1 MCGTALPPDTC
12 AFGDWFGIV
21 FGEADPP
28 SARLELVAFSAWQAF
43 ANQTAPIKV
52 LPFRGSYAFTTSIS
66 DRFPRIS
73 CERLCCSLDSSRAG
87 IPYCRRANRLHFGRT
102 GTEEKAAGW

>member
-28 SARLELVAFSAWQAF
+28 SARLELVAFSAW
-43 ANQTAPIKV
+43 
-52 LPFRGSYAFTTSIS
+52 
-66 DRFPRIS
+66 
-73 CERLCCSLDSSRAG
+73 
-87 IPYCRRANRLHFGRT
+87 
-102 GTEEKAAGW
+102 